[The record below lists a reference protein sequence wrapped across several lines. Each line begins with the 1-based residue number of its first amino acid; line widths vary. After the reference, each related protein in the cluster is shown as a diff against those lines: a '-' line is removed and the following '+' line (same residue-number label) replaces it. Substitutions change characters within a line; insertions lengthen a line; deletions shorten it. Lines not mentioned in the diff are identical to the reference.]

1 MSAQDERPVSG
12 STVLLVTALTVLGA
26 IFVVRW
32 IVGTVTFLFNTV
44 VLVAVVAG
52 VAYLYLKARER

>member
-12 STVLLVTALTVLGA
+12 STVLLLTVLSVLGA

-32 IVGTVTFLFNTV
+32 ILGTVALLFNTV
-44 VLVAVVAG
+44 VLVAIVAG
-52 VAYLYLKARER
+52 LVYLYLKVRTR

>member
-1 MSAQDERPVSG
+1 MSAEDERPVSG
-12 STVLLVTALTVLGA
+12 STVLLLTVLTVLGA

-32 IVGTVTFLFNTV
+32 IVGTVAFLFNTL

-52 VAYLYLKARER
+52 LAYLYLKARTR